1 MPVAEKTT
9 ARPVIRWYRLAD
21 VGLVPLRN
29 VPLFTAFIP
38 SKMFELMACGLPVL
52 GSVEGEAAEILT
64 ASGGAR
70 VVKPEDVTAIER
82 EIRAL
87 RADPELRRR
96 LGAAGRSFVAENYS
110 RRKLAADY
118 AAILESA
125 KR

>member
-1 MPVAEKTT
+1 M
-9 ARPVIRWYRLAD
+9 
-21 VGLVPLRN
+21 
-29 VPLFTAFIP
+29 
-38 SKMFELMACGLPVL
+38 
-52 GSVEGEAAEILT
+52 
-64 ASGGAR
+64 
-70 VVKPEDVTAIER
+70 KPEDVNAIER

-96 LGAAGRSFVAENYS
+96 LGAAGRSFVAANYS